1 MSEFFYPIH
10 YQPRTKMSKAD
21 GLSRHLGEEKSG
33 IKMIF
38 FKDRQLLIDKEDAEL
53 EAQDVDLQGIDISG

>member
-1 MSEFFYPIH
+1 
-10 YQPRTKMSKAD
+10 MSKAD